1 MPERRNRRSETGKPA
16 GSIIAASMPKHA
28 QVRIIAPALAAI
40 SGSYSA
46 RAIGAAD
53 MSDALVAIAALCH
66 PDGTARG
73 EADGRAN
80 PRRPCN
86 SGHERGAAAGG
97 DGDDSPRGSGQV
109 CVVAAMDNSGERC
122 DIALRFAPRAMSR
135 AHIFARAPRG

>member
-16 GSIIAASMPKHA
+16 GSIIAASTQRHA

-66 PDGTARG
+66 PPKGPPAAGPTT
-73 EADGRAN
+73 GRTVVGPAN
-80 PRRPCN
+80 PGMSEARPLT
-86 SGHERGAAAGG
+86 AT
-97 DGDDSPRGSGQV
+97 
-109 CVVAAMDNSGERC
+109 
-122 DIALRFAPRAMSR
+122 
-135 AHIFARAPRG
+135 